1 MGYEKNEAKQEHLFD
16 PTTNVLVL
24 TVPRSALD
32 AEGTKMRKSM
42 CILQREIK
50 DTDLAIM
57 C

>member
-1 MGYEKNEAKQEHLFD
+1 MFG
-16 PTTNVLVL
+16 PTTNFLVL
-24 TVPRSALD
+24 TVPRSVLD
-32 AEGTKMRKSM
+32 AEETKMRKSV

>member
-1 MGYEKNEAKQEHLFD
+1 MFD
-16 PTTNVLVL
+16 PTTNVLML